1 MHPDRSPVE
10 KQSCPDLQL
19 WGTPESGRRKLAW
32 LSKDLWSNCR
42 IRKDTCRQW
51 EQGWVAWEENRSA
64 IWMCR
69 DQIRKAKACMEQN
82 LVRDVKRKKK
92 KKNKKG
98 FYSTSGQEERTSSDK

>member
-1 MHPDRSPVE
+1 
-10 KQSCPDLQL
+10 
-19 WGTPESGRRKLAW
+19 
-32 LSKDLWSNCR
+32 
-42 IRKDTCRQW
+42 
-51 EQGWVAWEENRSA
+51 
-64 IWMCR
+64 MCR